1 MKNSDKAALIYR
13 ILDKDLPLEVFNY
26 LSDEEA
32 KKILTRYEKVKS
44 SGTKQENQVLLEF
57 NQSLISEKSPSSGK
71 KISNQKP
78 KTIDK
83 EKSKPSYTMDQ
94 EMDKIL
100 TEIQNIVIEEE
111 NQSESVLEI
120 LQNINI
126 DELGKLIFD
135 EEPSLIAQILT
146 FCPLPL
152 AKEAI
157 TKLPSHILETVFEEM
172 ENLDTHS
179 RDIQDE
185 VERFLQYKKNFIHSK
200 STPQK
205 VKLRQGKKAAD
216 LLSSLNPGESKE
228 ILSKLQKK
236 RPHYAENIIEHY
248 YSFKDLLQLGRTSL
262 SRFLGEFHPLI
273 LATAF
278 KGIEKDLKSEI
289 LSSLDPWI
297 VKSIQLESDSLG
309 AVSLAE
315 IEECHLGILDRLREE
330 IEEGKIKLWRLR

>member
-1 MKNSDKAALIYR
+1 
-13 ILDKDLPLEVFNY
+13 
-26 LSDEEA
+26 
-32 KKILTRYEKVKS
+32 
-44 SGTKQENQVLLEF
+44 
-57 NQSLISEKSPSSGK
+57 
-71 KISNQKP
+71 
-78 KTIDK
+78 
-83 EKSKPSYTMDQ
+83 
-94 EMDKIL
+94 L
-100 TEIQNIVIEEE
+100 TEIQNIVVEEE
-111 NQSESVLEI
+111 SQNDSVFRNSS
-120 LQNINI
+120 NINI

-185 VERFLQYKKNFIHSK
+185 VEDSYSIKRISFIQNPLLKKSNSG
-200 STPQK
+200 
-205 VKLRQGKKAAD
+205 RGKIAAD

-315 IEECHLGILDRLREE
+315 IEECHLGILDRLRGE

>member
-1 MKNSDKAALIYR
+1 MNNSDKAALIYR

-44 SGTKQENQVLLEF
+44 PGTKQENQVLLEF
-57 NQSLISEKSPSSGK
+57 NQSLISEKTPSLGK
-71 KISNQKP
+71 KFSNQKA
-78 KTIDK
+78 KSLES
-83 EKSKPSYTMDQ
+83 EKSKSSYTMDS
-94 EMDKIL
+94 ELDKIL
-100 TEIQNIVIEEE
+100 QEIQNIVVEEE
-111 NQSESVLEI
+111 SQNDSVFEI
-120 LQNINI
+120 LQNINVE
-126 DELGKLIFD
+126 ELGRLIFD
-135 EEPSLIAQILT
+135 EEPALIAQILT
-146 FCPLPL
+146 FCPVPL

-157 TKLPSHILETVFEEM
+157 TKLPSHLLETVFEEM
-172 ENLDTHS
+172 ENLDSTS
-179 RDIQDE
+179 RDMQDE
-185 VERFLQYKKNFIHSK
+185 LERFLQYKKNFIHSK
-200 STPQK
+200 SSPQK
-205 VKLRQGKKAAD
+205 VKLRQGKIAAD

-236 RPHYAENIIEHY
+236 RPLYAENIIEHY

-278 KGIEKDLKSEI
+278 KGIEKDLKIEI

-315 IEECHLGILDRLREE
+315 IEECHLGILDRLRGE